1 MRWRCSGGILQCS
14 AVFNRRTWP
23 LVHLTIC
30 SLRIRWSERITPR
43 IPKTIHPRCGP
54 RSHKIPIQS
63 AMEAV
68 LFSAERRRSDDVR
81 YARLVA
87 RYRQTLLTYL
97 GERVMSLGGA
107 HLPHR
112 KL

>member
-43 IPKTIHPRCGP
+43 IPKTIHPTARTPP
-54 RSHKIPIQS
+54 RQISDSISYGGGIKYNADGSLDLYLQNQS
-63 AMEAV
+63 PGADKEANW
-68 LFSAERRRSDDVR
+68 
-81 YARLVA
+81 
-87 RYRQTLLTYL
+87 
-97 GERVMSLGGA
+97 
-107 HLPHR
+107 LPAP
-112 KL
+112 KG